1 MPGRLI
7 PFATNEMY
15 HVFNRG
21 IDHRP
26 TFTDRNE
33 LRRSLEA
40 ISYYRF
46 TSPPIRLS
54 KFLIQSTEIR
64 EKLFEEL
71 QLKNETLID
80 ILSFCLMPN
89 HYHLLLRQ
97 KVDNGITKFMRKI
110 NTGYTMYFNLK
121 NERTGRLFESRFKSV
136 HVDSDRY
143 LKHLWNYIHL
153 NPLDLINKDW
163 RSGEFEDTELTL
175 RFIKDYP
182 WSSYKFFDNSTIKS
196 NILNKDILDYGI
208 NVGDSILEWPSRN
221 LESISH
227 LTLEG

>member
-1 MPGRLI
+1 MKSNQ
-7 PFATNEMY
+7 FVNNEFY
-15 HVFNRG
+15 HIYCRGVEKRRIFSDKRDYQRFLLSLEVFNAEG
-21 IDHRP
+21 L
-26 TFTDRNE
+26 TW
-33 LRRSLEA
+33 
-40 ISYYRF
+40 ISNKF
-46 TSPPIRLS
+46 SPEVDLP
-54 KFLIQSTEIR
+54 KFSDDNLV
-64 EKLFEEL
+64 
-71 QLKNETLID
+71 D
-80 ILSFCLMPN
+80 ISSYCLMPN